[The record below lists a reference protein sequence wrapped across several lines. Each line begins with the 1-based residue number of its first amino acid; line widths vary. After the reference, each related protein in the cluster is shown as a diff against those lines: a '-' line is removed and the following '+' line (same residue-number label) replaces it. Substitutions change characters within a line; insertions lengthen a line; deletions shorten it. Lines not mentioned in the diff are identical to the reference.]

1 MKYSN
6 KLKNKYRVPFIL
18 FCLIPPLISFL
29 IWYVYVNGSAF
40 FMAFLDKDGQF
51 TLGNFVRFFGEF
63 TKEQSDIKTAFRN
76 TFITFGIVLAS
87 YPFKVLVSYFIYKKV
102 PFYNLY
108 RVLFF
113 LPGLIFGVCTAL
125 VFQRAIGPGGPIANL
140 VQDILHLDKSPELL
154 ADSRYA
160 NTVVL
165 AHMVWLAFPGDLIIW
180 GGNFAKIPEEV
191 LESGRLDGTTW
202 FKEFTHI
209 ILPMV
214 WPTITLQLVVT
225 FASIFS
231 ASGSVFLLTGG
242 QYETMTL
249 SAWMY
254 ITLQQYSGAGYK
266 SNVYNYM
273 SAVGLMVT
281 IVAVTISLTVRWI
294 SEKYFNDV
302 EY

>member
-1 MKYSN
+1 
-6 KLKNKYRVPFIL
+6 
-18 FCLIPPLISFL
+18 
-29 IWYVYVNGSAF
+29 
-40 FMAFLDKDGQF
+40 MAFLDKDGQF